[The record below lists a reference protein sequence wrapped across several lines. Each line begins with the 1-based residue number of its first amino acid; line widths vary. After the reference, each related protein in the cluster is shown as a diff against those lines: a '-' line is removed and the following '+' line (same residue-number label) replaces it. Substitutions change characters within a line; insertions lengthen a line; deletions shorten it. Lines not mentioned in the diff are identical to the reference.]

1 MYAFFGF
8 YRGTCL
14 NSRNTTTTMD
24 KLTQQ
29 IRALKIY
36 VAVLT
41 MIVLACLIALI
52 LVLRGGRQAEA
63 PLAGRIK
70 VDEITAHRINIV
82 EPDGRLAL
90 VISDHARQHPGAM
103 NGKDFP
109 ARDRPAGMIF
119 FNEEGDE
126 CGGLV
131 YDGTKKEASFT
142 ISVDQY
148 KNDQIMQL
156 SYEQDS
162 AANLARSYGLKL
174 WDRNDRFTLQQRA
187 DFYNALPPH
196 DSIALRTGLDSL
208 RKLGLLTVERL
219 FLGHTADGQTGL
231 FLRDSKGIPRLRIYI
246 SKANLPI
253 LETLDE
259 QGKVIGHWDG
269 KP

>member
-1 MYAFFGF
+1 
-8 YRGTCL
+8 
-14 NSRNTTTTMD
+14 MD
-24 KLTQQ
+24 MLTKQ
-29 IRALKIY
+29 IRSLRIY

-41 MIVLACLIALI
+41 VIVIACLITLI
-52 LVLRGGRQAEA
+52 LLIGGNRRNDELA
-63 PLAGRIK
+63 AGRIK

-103 NGKDFP
+103 NGKDLP

-126 CGGLV
+126 CGGLI

-162 AANLARSYGLKL
+162 AASLARSYGLKL
-174 WDRNDRFTLQQRA
+174 WDRNDRFTLQQRL
-187 DFYNALPPH
+187 DFFNALPPH
-196 DSIALRTGLDSL
+196 DSVALRTSIDSL
-208 RKLGLLTVERL
+208 RKLGLLSVERL

-231 FLRDSKGIPRLRIYI
+231 FLRDNKGIPRLRIYI

-259 QGKVIGHWDG
+259 QGKVVGHWDG
-269 KP
+269 KPQ